1 MNVNIDI
8 VATTEAII
16 DDTNAS
22 DTSGADADMTS
33 DIATGVTTNRCDVLT
48 EHDVDEMTTDD
59 PAPPQNRNSELPI
72 DTDTTSSQIPDTSS
86 SPTKRR
92 KRTNPGHSLRKKRR
106 SAAVR
111 NNRSPP
117 RTMTEDDNEVEDG
130 AMAEDET
137 GLRHGAGGGSS

>member
-1 MNVNIDI
+1 
-8 VATTEAII
+8 
-16 DDTNAS
+16 
-22 DTSGADADMTS
+22 MTS
-33 DIATGVTTNRCDVLT
+33 DIATDTTNRCDVLT

-117 RTMTEDDNEVEDG
+117 RAITEDDNEVGDG